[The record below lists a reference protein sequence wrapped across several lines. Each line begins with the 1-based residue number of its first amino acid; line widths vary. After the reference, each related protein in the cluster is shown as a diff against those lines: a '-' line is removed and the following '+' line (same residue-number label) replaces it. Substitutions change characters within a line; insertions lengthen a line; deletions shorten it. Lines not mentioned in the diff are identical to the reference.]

1 MESQIPE
8 LNQKSYLRWI
18 FKGLPNKGTIDP
30 ESHPDWH
37 SPLDQPISFSWL
49 NYVLHLG
56 STRILRILYSFLVP
70 RYKRLY
76 SRKHSSK
83 QVADLSD
90 VRGRLDGL
98 RTDGRGGSL
107 DTSSVDN
114 TVLRKAIGASSEWW
128 HMGTGSSIS
137 TKECCS
143 QRTPDLENQ
152 AIAPQCSHAHLS
164 SCAKVTLYTM
174 EDRELT

>member
-1 MESQIPE
+1 MPPR
-8 LNQKSYLRWI
+8 LTL
-18 FKGLPNKGTIDP
+18 
-30 ESHPDWH
+30 
-37 SPLDQPISFSWL
+37 
-49 NYVLHLG
+49 
-56 STRILRILYSFLVP
+56 STGPTHFLFLTKLCSTFRIHEDIANSLQFP
-70 RYKRLY
+70 CAYKRLY